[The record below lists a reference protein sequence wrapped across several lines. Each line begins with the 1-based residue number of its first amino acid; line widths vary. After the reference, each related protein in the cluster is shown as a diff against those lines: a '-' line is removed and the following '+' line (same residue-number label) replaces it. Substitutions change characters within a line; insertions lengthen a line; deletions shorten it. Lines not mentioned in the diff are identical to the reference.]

1 MRALVLPIRARA
13 SGWRPSSTRWWA
25 SRPSARPAP
34 PWRRPRLAGV
44 RHSAAGRVGARWRA
58 RLDRVLVVDCPPAR
72 RSRVMARSGLPRE
85 QVQAII
91 DAQAART
98 QRLAA
103 ADWVLFNGDGVTVGE
118 LQAQINVLAQGFGL

>member
-1 MRALVLPIRARA
+1 
-13 SGWRPSSTRWWA
+13 
-25 SRPSARPAP
+25 
-34 PWRRPRLAGV
+34 
-44 RHSAAGRVGARWRA
+44 
-58 RLDRVLVVDCPPAR
+58 
-72 RSRVMARSGLPRE
+72 MARSGLPRE

-103 ADWVLFNGDGVTVGE
+103 ADWVLFNGEGVTVGE